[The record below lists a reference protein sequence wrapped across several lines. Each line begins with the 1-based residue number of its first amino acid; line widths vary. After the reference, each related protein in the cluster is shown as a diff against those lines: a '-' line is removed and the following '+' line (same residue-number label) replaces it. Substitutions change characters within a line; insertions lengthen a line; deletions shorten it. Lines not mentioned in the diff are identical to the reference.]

1 VFSALTAIVV
11 FKVTSAPFRFM
22 SLSVGLLSLVALFV
36 GFLGDNSPVA
46 KSIGLGGVE
55 RWVVFPMILW
65 LAFFGGHLLAS
76 KQHTQRGPATTD
88 GSTDAPVDPRAVVPS
103 A

>member
-1 VFSALTAIVV
+1 
-11 FKVTSAPFRFM
+11 M
-22 SLSVGLLSLVALFV
+22 SLSVGLLSLVALIV
-36 GFLGDNSPVA
+36 GLLGDNSPVV

-76 KQHTQRGPATTD
+76 RHRTQPDRHGPAAMD
-88 GSTDAPVDPRAVVPS
+88 GSTGARTHPRAAVPTP
-103 A
+103 